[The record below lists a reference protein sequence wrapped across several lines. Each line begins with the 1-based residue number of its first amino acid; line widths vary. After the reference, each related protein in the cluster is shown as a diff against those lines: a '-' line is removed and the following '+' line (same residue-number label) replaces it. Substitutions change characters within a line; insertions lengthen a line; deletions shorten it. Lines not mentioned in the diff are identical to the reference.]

1 MKKLMLV
8 LIAAAC
14 LKTTL
19 AAEKPMVPLLEVPSL
34 TLPKEVDF
42 PAEAPAVVVLPKAT
56 FSETMTQPRG
66 KRLWQFS
73 IAALAISNVMD
84 AHSSWGK
91 RELNQNLAD
100 GNGSFGM
107 HSALMKAGIVAG
119 VCTVEYLVLRR
130 HPSTSLYRKLSFVNF
145 GGTAVTGGMAIR
157 NYGVPKY

>member
-8 LIAAAC
+8 LMAAAC
-14 LKTTL
+14 VKTTL
-19 AAEKPMVPLLEVPSL
+19 AAEKPMVSLLEVPSL
-34 TLPKEVDF
+34 MLPKDADV
-42 PAEAPAVVVLPKAT
+42 PAEAPAVILPKAT
-56 FSETMTQPRG
+56 FSEAMTQPRG

-91 RELNQNLAD
+91 QELNQNLAD

-130 HPSTSLYRKLSFVNF
+130 HPSTSLYHKLSFVNF
-145 GGTAVTGGMAIR
+145 GGAAVTGGMAIR
-157 NYGVPKY
+157 NYGVPRY

>member
-19 AAEKPMVPLLEVPSL
+19 AAEKPMVALLEVPSL